1 MGLKEFEY
9 KVRRVDEEATIIAI
23 DLAGGVFASNL
34 NDFKDIIAVQQ
45 NRPIRDLILNF
56 ENLDFI
62 SSSGIGVLVEK
73 NEEFKKTNKR
83 IWIVGLN
90 EDIGRVFNQFSLDRI
105 IRILPSEKDAV
116 ETIGKIGNTEARE

>member
-1 MGLKEFEY
+1 MGLKEFKY
-9 KVRRVDEEATIIAI
+9 KVRRVDEAATIIAI

-73 NEEFKKTNKR
+73 NEEFKKANKR

-105 IRILPSEKDAV
+105 IRILATEKDAV
-116 ETIGKIGNTEARE
+116 ETIGKGES